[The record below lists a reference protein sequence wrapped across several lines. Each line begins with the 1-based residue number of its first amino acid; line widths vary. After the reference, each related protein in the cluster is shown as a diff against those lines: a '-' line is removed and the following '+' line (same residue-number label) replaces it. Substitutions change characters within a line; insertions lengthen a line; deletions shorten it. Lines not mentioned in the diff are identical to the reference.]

1 MVFLSSEGGILS
13 IVKHEYFLKSIMTIV
28 TTSPLTGKALLRQVT
43 ELASSSKRDTAIA
56 CGYAKTAKSGK
67 IRVDLTGFYNAVLAA
82 KGVNVDADEKKD
94 GRGQVASYRVTV
106 QKNGSLII
114 GSTYTKKLGLVE
126 GDVLELKLGSK
137 HIRLIPVTVE
147 VTAATVEAPTAS
159 TAKTTA
165 IPTKSP
171 VPTAKSTAKA
181 GKVPVGKSPVEAA
194 PVAATAKSQAIA
206 VPLATGGKK
215 QQANKKAGK
224 RR

>member
-1 MVFLSSEGGILS
+1 MVFLSIEGGILS
-13 IVKHEYFLKSIMTIV
+13 IVKHEYFLKSIMTIA

-94 GRGQVASYRVTV
+94 GRGKVASYRATV

-114 GSTYTKKLGLVE
+114 GSTYIKKLGLVE
-126 GDVLELKLGSK
+126 GDVLEIKLGSK

-147 VTAATVEAPTAS
+147 VPTTIEAPTAS

-165 IPTKSP
+165 IPTNSP

-194 PVAATAKSQAIA
+194 PVAATAKSQAA
-206 VPLATGGKK
+206 VPPATGGKK

>member
-1 MVFLSSEGGILS
+1 MVFLSIEGGILS

-43 ELASSSKRDTAIA
+43 ELSSSSKRDTAIA

-94 GRGQVASYRVTV
+94 GRGKVASYRATV

-126 GDVLELKLGSK
+126 GDVLEIKLGSK

-194 PVAATAKSQAIA
+194 PVAATAKSQAA
-206 VPLATGGKK
+206 VPPATGGKK

>member
-1 MVFLSSEGGILS
+1 MVFLSIEGGILS
-13 IVKHEYFLKSIMTIV
+13 IVKHEYFLKSIMTIA

-82 KGVNVDADEKKD
+82 KGVNVDADEKQD
-94 GRGQVASYRVTV
+94 GRGKVASYRVTV

-126 GDVLELKLGSK
+126 GDVLEIKLGSK

-147 VTAATVEAPTAS
+147 VPTTVEAPTAS

-194 PVAATAKSQAIA
+194 PVAATAKSPAA
-206 VPLATGGKK
+206 VPPATGGKK